1 MPDTATQPTASA
13 TPAAARRAT
22 DQSLIKSIS
31 PRGGQSVEVGAITAF
46 IGPNNSGKT
55 ETLRDILRLAANFD
69 PQAIDRSSEEGPQP
83 IVLSDLHFIPKLSIE
98 RMLHGLT
105 VVGPDSSEGTVVQ
118 GIGPDLKTPHKL
130 AISRELENLLYRPI
144 MNAKSVWMSS
154 LGELMRLRISY
165 VGPDD
170 RHRLVAPT
178 LAASPLQGPEN
189 LLQMLHYADANLHQA
204 LAEAF
209 AAAFD
214 GMQVK
219 LDTSERINLAL
230 RVARDFPA
238 VASDPIKNVRQHQS
252 LRRIDEEGDAYQN
265 FAAII
270 LTMLLGQGRVILI
283 DQPEAFLQPAQARF
297 LGRWIAANTSRLG
310 CQVFVSTRDVAL
322 LKGLSEGSSEL
333 TIIRTDRKND
343 ITSFHSIPNDA
354 TRALARFPLLATQD
368 SLRLLFCDGVV
379 VAADADDRIV
389 YETVAN
395 RLPSSTSIGFVHAVG
410 ARNVGLVTKVLRQCG
425 LPVCSVVELEVL
437 RSEKELGDLVQAA
450 SGSPA
455 PQAWLATRERLANHV
470 EGWLDQEA
478 IAASANEVESFLDQI
493 KNGDASKPSP
503 QPTSPQP
510 TSPQSTSP
518 QSPSPSI
525 DGSQNWLKLRSERL
539 EWLPRELRMWVE
551 ELLEDLKRQGIFV
564 SPKGRLEAWIE
575 TGSCDRSVWMN
586 QAMQMLHQGQCPAE
600 LQAFVTDLLT
610 YLDSASSPTRSARTG
625 NRT

>member
-1 MPDTATQPTASA
+1 MPDTATQSTASS

-31 PRGGQSVEVGAITAF
+31 PRGGQPVAVGAITAF

-69 PQAIDRSSEEGPQP
+69 PAAVDRSSEEGPQP
-83 IVLSDLHFIPKLSIE
+83 IVLSDLHFVPKLSVE
-98 RMLHGLT
+98 RLKLGLT
-105 VVGPDSSEGTVVQ
+105 VIDPDSSEGMVVQ
-118 GIGPDLKTPHKL
+118 GIGPDLKTPHRRT
-130 AISRELENLLYRPI
+130 ISRELQNFLYRPI

-154 LGELMRLRISY
+154 FGDLMGLRISY

-189 LLQMLHYADANLHQA
+189 LLQMLHYAEANIHQA
-204 LAEAF
+204 LGDAF

-214 GMQVK
+214 GVQAR
-219 LDTSERINLAL
+219 LDASEQINLSL
-230 RVARDFPA
+230 RVARNFPTPLP
-238 VASDPIKNVRQHQS
+238 DPIENARQYQQ
-252 LRRIDEEGDAYQN
+252 LRSIDEEGDAYQS

-297 LGRWIAANTSRLG
+297 LGRWIAANASRLA

-333 TIIRTDRKND
+333 TIIRTDRQND
-343 ITSFHSIPNDA
+343 ITSFHTIPHDA

-368 SLRLLFCDGVV
+368 AMRLLFCDGIV
-379 VAADADDRIV
+379 VAADADDQIV

-395 RLPSSTSIGFVHAVG
+395 RLPSSTNIGFVHAAG
-410 ARNVGLVTKVLRQCG
+410 AKNVGLVTKVLRQCG
-425 LPVCSVVELEVL
+425 SPVCSVVELDIL
-437 RSEKELGDLVQAA
+437 QSEKELGDLIEAA
-450 SGSPA
+450 SGSP
-455 PQAWLATRERLANHV
+455 PPPAWLATRERLAKHV
-470 EGWLDQEA
+470 VGWLDQA
-478 IAASANEVESFLDQI
+478 SIAASANEVENFLDQI
-493 KNGDASKPSP
+493 KNGDDSQPAAQTPATTASPGS
-503 QPTSPQP
+503 
-510 TSPQSTSP
+510 
-518 QSPSPSI
+518 
-525 DGSQNWLKLRSERL
+525 DGSQNWEKLRHERL

-551 ELLEDLKRQGIFV
+551 ELLEDLKRQGVFV
-564 SPKGRLEAWIE
+564 SPKGRLEAWLD
-575 TGSCDRSVWMN
+575 TGSQERRVWMN

-610 YLDSASSPTRSARTG
+610 YLNSASSPTRSTRTG